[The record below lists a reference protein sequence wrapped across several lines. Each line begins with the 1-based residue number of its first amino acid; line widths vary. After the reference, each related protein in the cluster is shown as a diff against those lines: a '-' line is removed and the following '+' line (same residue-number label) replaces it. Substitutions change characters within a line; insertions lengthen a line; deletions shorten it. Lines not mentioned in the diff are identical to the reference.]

1 MLEAAQDAEW
11 HFVLSVFQNLSEPFR
26 SKRLKMPSG
35 YCRCGLQLGK
45 FLKAAQDAEWLQ
57 SLYHRK
63 IYGNFLGITI
73 FECVIRKY
81 F

>member
-1 MLEAAQDAEW
+1 VIEKKGDKISLNEMIDTAQSAVRFRRISQLGGMLGAAQDAEW

-45 FLKAAQDAEWLQ
+45 F
-57 SLYHRK
+57 
-63 IYGNFLGITI
+63 
-73 FECVIRKY
+73 
-81 F
+81 